1 MLLIAQGV
9 FLLGTIFPAKTTL
22 SLRIPIT
29 FGTQY
34 SIVERARRLQEI
46 TESKWMDA
54 IGVLLVLVISFA
66 LGFHKT
72 VRQDL
77 PIGIF
82 STFGAAASMMVTR
95 LVTKRNNIGNLIG
108 LLTAVNSAFVDYY
121 LGNDAAFL
129 TYPISFIGAGVS
141 YLYWK
146 RRKDRI
152 PRKIDAIYFLN
163 IAIAFALGIALNYVG
178 FTDFL
183 RAPLGANTAKFTI
196 TAIIT
201 GITYSGILNTPRM
214 YADSWASWQVYN
226 VLKLYQNVL
235 FGNIAY
241 VAKYAFYLINATL
254 AWVVWHRV
262 RNGRD
267 FSKKV

>member
-54 IGVLLVLVISFA
+54 LGVLLVLLISFA

-72 VRQDL
+72 VRQDI

-82 STFGAAASMMVTR
+82 STFGAAGSMMVTR

>member
-1 MLLIAQGV
+1 
-9 FLLGTIFPAKTTL
+9 
-22 SLRIPIT
+22 
-29 FGTQY
+29 
-34 SIVERARRLQEI
+34 
-46 TESKWMDA
+46 MDA
-54 IGVLLVLVISFA
+54 LGVLLVLLISFA

-72 VRQDL
+72 VRQDI

-82 STFGAAASMMVTR
+82 STFGAAGSMMVTR

-141 YLYWK
+141 SLYWK
-146 RRKDRI
+146 RRKDRV
-152 PRKIDAIYFLN
+152 PRKIDAIYFIN

>member
-1 MLLIAQGV
+1 NFGSIVSPSQCLA
-9 FLLGTIFPAKTTL
+9 
-22 SLRIPIT
+22 IT
-29 FGTQY
+29 FEIQSY
-34 SIVERARRLQEI
+34 LVERGRRLQEI

-54 IGVLLVLVISFA
+54 FGVLLVLVISFA

-82 STFGAAASMMVTR
+82 STFGAAGSMMVTR

-108 LLTAVNSAFVDYY
+108 LLTAVNSAFVDYF

-129 TYPISFIGAGVS
+129 TYPISFLGAGAS
-141 YLYWK
+141 YLFWK
-146 RRKDRI
+146 KRKDRV
-152 PRKIDAIYFLN
+152 PRKIDAIYFIN
-163 IAIAFALGIALNYVG
+163 IAIAFALGVALNYIG

-183 RAPLGANTAKFTI
+183 RAPLGDNTTKFTV

-241 VAKYAFYLINATL
+241 VAKYAFYLLNASL
-254 AWVVWHRV
+254 AWVVWHRI
-262 RNGRD
+262 RKGQDYSEKAN
-267 FSKKV
+267 

>member
-1 MLLIAQGV
+1 MKINTGVPAHDLRQVGLAAKAAQDNGFSGV
-9 FLLGTIFPAKTTL
+9 
-22 SLRIPIT
+22 S
-29 FGTQY
+29 TQ
-34 SIVERARRLQEI
+34 EN
-46 TESKWMDA
+46 
-54 IGVLLVLVISFA
+54 
-66 LGFHKT
+66 
-72 VRQDL
+72 RQD
-77 PIGIF
+77 
-82 STFGAAASMMVTR
+82 
-95 LVTKRNNIGNLIG
+95 
-108 LLTAVNSAFVDYY
+108 
-121 LGNDAAFL
+121 AFL
-129 TYPISFIGAGVS
+129 PLAVAATQTDDLEI
-141 YLYWK
+141 
-146 RRKDRI
+146 RT
-152 PRKIDAIYFLN
+152 N